1 VAKDD
6 MLDWRMT
13 LVSLNSCIACLV
25 VLSLRASLLCSAA
38 NRVVQKLLD
47 GNTKTQG
54 MMKIAHKME
63 DCRFFLHHG
72 KSSSIINQ
80 LNTQVKKSLARV
92 KTGGAQ
98 KVL

>member
-1 VAKDD
+1 MLPNWKQLTKKKARFTDPVAKDD

-63 DCRFFLHHG
+63 DCRF
-72 KSSSIINQ
+72 SYI
-80 LNTQVKKSLARV
+80 TVKVQA
-92 KTGGAQ
+92 
-98 KVL
+98 